1 LGFAGSKNAQSENA
15 IACTV
20 CERCPNRKLKDSP
33 TMFWNL
39 FRLQALLDSL
49 FDDGWLSMG
58 VPEKM
63 GYDESAV
70 LALMLD

>member
-1 LGFAGSKNAQSENA
+1 
-15 IACTV
+15 
-20 CERCPNRKLKDSP
+20 
-33 TMFWNL
+33 MFWNL